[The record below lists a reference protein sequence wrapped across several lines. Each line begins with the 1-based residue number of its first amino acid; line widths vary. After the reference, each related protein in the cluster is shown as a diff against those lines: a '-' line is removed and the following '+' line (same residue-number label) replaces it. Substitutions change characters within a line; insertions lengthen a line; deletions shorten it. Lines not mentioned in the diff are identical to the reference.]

1 MIATGQIPW
10 PPGDRESSR
19 FLARAFADA
28 PEDLDIAFDG
38 TSRPALVTRL
48 LASCLRD
55 RNDLALSSD
64 AAWDWT
70 VSERL
75 QGLLAIAHASGDL
88 MTQAVATCGHP
99 GCGGRVE
106 LEMGIEAFASDS
118 ATSLTW
124 RAPDGSSVQL
134 RLPSGKDLD
143 LWQRHA
149 SATTDV
155 EAWLVHSLIERVD
168 GQAPNAD
175 WRVPADWLV
184 CLAAALA
191 DADPLTALTLDVTCP
206 YCAQAVAV
214 DVDLEMLLIDRL
226 RQRQMRLTDEVHQLA
241 AHYHWSERDIAAL
254 PAWRRSRYIA
264 KLHAELA

>member
-1 MIATGQIPW
+1 MTATAQTPW

-28 PEDLDIAFDG
+28 PEDLDIAFG
-38 TSRPALVTRL
+38 STSRPALVTRL

-55 RNDLALSSD
+55 RNDRALPSD

-75 QGLLAIAHASGDL
+75 QGLLAIAHAGGDR
-88 MTQAVATCGHP
+88 MTQAVATCDHP

-106 LEMGIEAFASDS
+106 LEMGIEAFASES
-118 ATSLTW
+118 ATTLPW
-124 RAPDGSSVQL
+124 RAPDGSSLQL
-134 RLPSGKDLD
+134 RLPSGRDLD
-143 LWQRHA
+143 LWLQHA
-149 SATTDV
+149 SEMTDA
-155 EAWLVHSLIERVD
+155 EAWLVHSLVERVD
-168 GQAPNAD
+168 DQVPTAD
-175 WRVPADWLV
+175 WHLPADWLV
-184 CLAAALA
+184 PLAAALA

-214 DVDLEMLLIDRL
+214 DVDLELLLIDGL
-226 RQRQMRLTDEVHQLA
+226 RQRQARLTDEVHQLA

-254 PAWRRSRYIA
+254 PSWRRRRYIA